1 MMDEM
6 KTYSLTG
13 FALLVSAL
21 DIIPILQA
29 ITLIISIIYGII
41 QIKQKL

>member
-1 MMDEM
+1 M

>member
-1 MMDEM
+1 MEESY
-6 KTYSLTG
+6 KIYSVNG

-29 ITLIISIIYGII
+29 ISLLLACIYTIILI
-41 QIKQKL
+41 KNKL

>member
-1 MMDEM
+1 MEDI
-6 KTYSLTG
+6 KTYSIMGTG
-13 FALLVSAL
+13 LIISVL

-29 ITLIISIIYGII
+29 GALIISIIYGII